1 MNVTGF
7 YNLFYIEEFDGLSA
21 LEFFF
26 GSAFICF
33 DIFDGRPECELRE
46 KINGKRIRHSLRRI
60 TICLPRNVAYSG
72 CQSHA
77 TKSRHKLPWM
87 KTILSQ
93 ICLFWSQFNA
103 RCGKMEFTPG
113 GHRWRSVDLF
123 KPGSRQEPSL
133 HNRVKSL
140 FKYFSN
146 QLQERLDQSTI
157 CVFTVDTAQSQ
168 EGWREMA
175 RHKWPVLQITQAF
188 RESGYGVSE
197 QPSPSSGHVHW
208 QPNHTRSRS
217 TGSPSPTGRPRSTGR

>member
-1 MNVTGF
+1 MNAFEF
-7 YNLFYIEEFDGLSA
+7 YNIFYVEELTIESA

-26 GSAFICF
+26 GSAFIYF
-33 DIFDGRPECELRE
+33 DKFDGRPERELRE
-46 KINGKRIRHSLRRI
+46 KINGKRIRHSLRRS
-60 TICLPRNVAYSG
+60 TICLPQNVAYSG

-77 TKSRHKLPWM
+77 TKSRYKLPWM
-87 KTILSQ
+87 KTIFSQ

-113 GHRWRSVDLF
+113 GHRWRSVDSF
-123 KPGSRQEPSL
+123 KLGLRQEPSL

-140 FKYFSN
+140 FKCFSN
-146 QLQERLDQSTI
+146 QLQERLDQPAI

-175 RHKWPVLQITQAF
+175 RHKWAVLQITQTF

-208 QPNHTRSRS
+208 QPNYTRSRS
-217 TGSPSPTGRPRSTGR
+217 TGSPSPTGGPRSTGR